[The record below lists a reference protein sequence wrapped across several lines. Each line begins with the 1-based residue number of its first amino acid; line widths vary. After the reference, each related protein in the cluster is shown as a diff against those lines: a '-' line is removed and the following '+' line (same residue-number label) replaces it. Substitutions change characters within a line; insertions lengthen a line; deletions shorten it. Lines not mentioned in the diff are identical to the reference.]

1 MDDFRVGHQFLVGK
15 TTLKTMTIIDIIRQN
30 DAFQVV
36 DEEGNV
42 KDDFRVDDEDLF
54 AHYNNNITQP
64 ETQNTEGRFTVEG
77 EDDSSH
83 ISRWECGTK
92 VAFEV
97 ELKGAMLKVE
107 GYITRNF
114 WNNFYLLSEV
124 GVSVPNRYWKVAH
137 SKCTKVI

>member
-1 MDDFRVGHQFLVGK
+1 MNEFRVGHQFLVGK
-15 TTLKTMTIIDIIRQN
+15 TTLKKMTIIDVVIKN
-30 DAFQVV
+30 ESFQVV

-54 AHYNNNITQP
+54 AHYNNNINQP
-64 ETQNTEGRFTVEG
+64 ETQDAEGRFTVEG
-77 EDDSSH
+77 DEDNNH
-83 ISRWECGTK
+83 HPRWDCGTK

-107 GYITRNF
+107 GFITRNF
-114 WNNFYLLSEV
+114 WNSFYLLSEA

-137 SKCTKVI
+137 SKCTKV

>member
-1 MDDFRVGHQFLVGK
+1 MNNFRVGHQFLVGK
-15 TTLKTMTIIDIIRQN
+15 TTLKKFTVMDVIRQN
-30 DAFQVV
+30 EAFQVI
-36 DEEGNV
+36 DEEGKV
-42 KDDFRVDDEDLF
+42 KNEFYVDDEDLF
-54 AHYNNNITQP
+54 AHYDNNITQP

-77 EDDSSH
+77 EDDFGH
-83 ISRWECGTK
+83 TPRWECGTK

-107 GYITRNF
+107 GFITRNF

-137 SKCTKVI
+137 SKCTKVN